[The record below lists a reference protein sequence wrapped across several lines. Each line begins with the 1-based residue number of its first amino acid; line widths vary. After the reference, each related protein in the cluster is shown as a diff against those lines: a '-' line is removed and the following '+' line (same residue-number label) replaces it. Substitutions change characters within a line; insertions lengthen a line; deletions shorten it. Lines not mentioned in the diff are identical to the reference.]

1 MGPPGWVS
9 RLKANV
15 GKGTPRKGAHIG
27 IRRKPPATLSRAAR
41 SNSSPRLLPQPVT
54 PFARHPEL
62 AGGPIPAKAA
72 TAVAA
77 APPPPP
83 RVPRR
88 AHQPSHHTRTARLAL
103 GPGRLA
109 LPASPCP
116 FRIMARGQRR
126 DTVQPAP
133 DSEPPQ
139 PAHARAVT
147 RASPAS
153 RGQWRTPPHPR
164 REAPP
169 SHHTCGQWATPLEP
183 GSAPPLPANDL
194 CPASL
199 SAHLAEG
206 RGRTTW
212 GAPAPSGVSA
222 GACSHPPLQE
232 GSR

>member
-1 MGPPGWVS
+1 MSG
-9 RLKANV
+9 LKAKV
-15 GKGTPRKGAHIG
+15 GKGAPKKGAHVG

-41 SNSSPRLLPQPVT
+41 GNSGPGFLPQPVT
-54 PFARHPEL
+54 PFARRPEL
-62 AGGPIPAKAA
+62 AGRPIPAKAA
-72 TAVAA
+72 TAVTTAPAAA

-103 GPGRLA
+103 GPSRLA
-109 LPASPCP
+109 PPASPCP
-116 FRIMARGQRR
+116 FRIMARWRQR
-126 DTVQPAP
+126 DTAPPAP

-147 RASPAS
+147 RVSPGSMRPMANVAPPP
-153 RGQWRTPPHPR
+153 RG
-164 REAPP
+164 APP
-169 SHHTCGQWATPLEP
+169 SHHTRSQWRTSLKPD
-183 GSAPPLPANDL
+183 SAPPLPTNDL

-212 GAPAPSGVSA
+212 GATAPSGVS
-222 GACSHPPLQE
+222 SHPSLQE